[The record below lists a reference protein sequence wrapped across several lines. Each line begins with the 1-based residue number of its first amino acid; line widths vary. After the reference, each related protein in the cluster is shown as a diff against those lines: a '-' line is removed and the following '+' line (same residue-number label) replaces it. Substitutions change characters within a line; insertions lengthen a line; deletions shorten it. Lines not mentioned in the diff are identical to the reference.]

1 MHDHPE
7 TLSGPDFLDAI
18 ADAESGEGRHINGHA
33 YRERAKQWRQ
43 DQQAL
48 EKATNAQA
56 ELERRLDTA
65 NKALAA

>member
-1 MHDHPE
+1 MHDQPE

-18 ADAESGEGRHINGHA
+18 ADAESGEGRHINGQA
-33 YRERAKQWRQ
+33 YRQHAKQWRQ

-48 EKATNAQA
+48 ENALSAQA

-65 NKALAA
+65 TKALAA